1 MDNSHPQEGHTRE
14 RHFVLH
20 TSVPSLSF
28 AEMKRGKIV
37 WMLYVPTPKSLW
49 CTSDYDHLSYLT
61 YTFLATDLSP
71 IQAGQTGI
79 LNECGL
85 AKAWRLQ
92 VLFGPLI
99 LGMLFHQ
106 QSYMGSLQPK
116 AWVNSRI
123 LLDHLWFPALSSVSS
138 LRGKKDLLGD
148 PRIIG
153 NQALHW
159 DLKCCLAPHPM
170 SDRLPG
176 QYSFPPSIHPAS
188 CPHR

>member
-1 MDNSHPQEGHTRE
+1 MDAVCSHPKKPPVHIGSR
-14 RHFVLH
+14 
-20 TSVPSLSF
+20 PSLLPYIYF
-28 AEMKRGKIV
+28 V
-37 WMLYVPTPKSLW
+37 
-49 CTSDYDHLSYLT
+49 
-61 YTFLATDLSP
+61 ATDLSP
-71 IQAGQTGI
+71 VQAGQTGI
-79 LNECGL
+79 LNEWGL

-92 VLFGPLI
+92 VLFGPRI
-99 LGMLFHQ
+99 LGTLFHQ
-106 QSYMGSLQPK
+106 QSSMGSLQPK

-153 NQALHW
+153 NQPLHW
-159 DLKCCLAPHPM
+159 DCKCCLAPHPM

-176 QYSFPPSIHPAS
+176 QYSFHPSIHPAS